1 MESLKT
7 SPITT
12 WQFYLACKRHLGITV
27 LNKIYSGVRSK
38 KCHHC
43 GQSIT
48 ADRTRQINSWSADPR
63 YAASNQPNPLDRIMD
78 LLDRLMDIGKE
89 DVARAAVDMQA
100 KVVGCFLRELSDSAD
115 KQTISEELLDNIP
128 AFSAYT
134 EAARQSRRESARVR
148 MIDTPLNAEKSPV
161 ARALV
166 VAPMT
171 TCRRRPSSRRQST
184 ASCFVGCPH
193 QRRCS
198 RRCCRSCH

>member
-38 KCHHC
+38 KCPHC

-78 LLDRLMDIGKE
+78 LLDRLMDLGKE

-134 EAARQSRRESARVR
+134 EAARPGSGCSFSEIREKARVLIR
-148 MIDTPLNAEKSPV
+148 DIEEDLAMIEQHMCDED
-161 ARALV
+161 
-166 VAPMT
+166 
-171 TCRRRPSSRRQST
+171 
-184 ASCFVGCPH
+184 
-193 QRRCS
+193 
-198 RRCCRSCH
+198 